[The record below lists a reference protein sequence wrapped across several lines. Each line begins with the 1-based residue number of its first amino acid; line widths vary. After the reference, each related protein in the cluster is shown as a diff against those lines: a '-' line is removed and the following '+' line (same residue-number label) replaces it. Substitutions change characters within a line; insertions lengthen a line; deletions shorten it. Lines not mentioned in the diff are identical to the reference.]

1 MIASPTTPSDR
12 IGQITETVDSLDSPS
27 YGFEPLPPGTLIA
40 GRYEIAGLLGR
51 GGYSAVYRAHDRDLK
66 ADIALKIIRPE
77 RLSAATESRLRREV
91 TVARA
96 AQSRHLVRVFDLGS
110 DGGVVFLTMEL
121 IDGES
126 LRQKMLREGRL
137 QVTEA
142 VEIATQ
148 MLRGLEA
155 LHGLKTIHR
164 DVKPEN
170 VLLAAD
176 GTVKLADFG
185 LARGL
190 DADQSR
196 ATIDGSVIGTADYL
210 SPEQALGH
218 PLDERTDLYSAG
230 VVLFEM
236 LTGELPFV
244 RESSLGSMIARIG
257 KRARAVRSVRRDVP
271 YWLATIVSRLLDP
284 APDRR
289 YCSAAEAR
297 AALERRHVDLRMLA
311 PRMRTSIAALILIV
325 AVSAAV
331 FVIHGRTQLRFARL
345 APDGNRGI
353 VAIGN
358 DGASLWRRDG
368 VEPEIGNR
376 YALVRVHQNERPVI
390 ATVLAK
396 PGEISLSKM
405 TVLSFLDPDT
415 GKTVRQVRLP
425 DASES
430 FPRDAKRYWMATI
443 SAADVD
449 GDGIDEVFVGYSHVP
464 EAPYFTVLYEPSID
478 RSRILFQAVGHHHFA
493 GLHDVDGDGRPEA
506 LFVGINNAFDWI
518 NTLAAVRIAPGIGEL
533 SSDPPITSSPDM
545 VITPH
550 EEINLVWYALLPRS
564 SPPPAATEALS
575 FDDRQRRITVNTPGR
590 RIEVSM
596 DGFLTSERSTVDPR
610 LRNARRRNAYA
621 AFREARRLF
630 AVGAVD
636 EALAEMKRAAD
647 FASSA
652 QEAILVEVMQRAQAA
667 MLIRA
672 GHAAEG
678 EALFQNL
685 WRTSENES
693 EVAYDA
699 GVANHLHGDLDRA
712 VTWYERGLGR
722 GASLSAGKSKHEF
735 IQAIVLALAE
745 GGRWNEAAGAVERY
759 RAAYSNAGVNG
770 IMYDEYLRW
779 RRGGIPRVDEIQ
791 LPWNATDVNR
801 YWLLEFRAA
810 NGQSPAL
817 LLPMVESEVN
827 IGSQPQCVWRSLR
840 AELLWRLGRK
850 GDAEAEASRA
860 MDALKIEQTTAIIAR
875 GHAAVIQERFA
886 RIAGGKR

>member
-1 MIASPTTPSDR
+1 M
-12 IGQITETVDSLDSPS
+12 TETVDPLDSPV
-27 YGFEPLPPGTLIA
+27 YGFEELPAGTVVA

-51 GGYSAVYRAHDRDLK
+51 GGYSAVYRAYDRDLN

-77 RLSAATESRLRREV
+77 RISAATESRLRREV
-91 TVARA
+91 NVARV

-121 IDGES
+121 VDGES
-126 LRQKMLREGRL
+126 LRQKIRRESRVG
-137 QVTEA
+137 VGEA
-142 VEIATQ
+142 VEIAKQ
-148 MLRGLEA
+148 MLRGLQA
-155 LHGLKTIHR
+155 LHELKTIHR

-170 VLLAAD
+170 VLIAAD

-190 DADQSR
+190 DDDQSR
-196 ATIDGSVIGTADYL
+196 VTVDGSVIGTADYL

-218 PLDERTDLYSAG
+218 QLDERTDLYSLG

-257 KRARAVRSVRRDVP
+257 KRARAVRSIQSDVP

-284 APDRR
+284 APARR
-289 YCSAAEAR
+289 YRSAAEAR
-297 AALERRHVDLRMLA
+297 AALERRHIELRTLA
-311 PRMRTSIAALILIV
+311 PRMRTLVAALIVAV
-325 AVSAAV
+325 AVSAAF
-331 FVIHGRTQLRFARL
+331 FVHDRTQVRFARL
-345 APDGNRGI
+345 APNGDRGI
-353 VAIGN
+353 AAIGSN
-358 DGASLWRRDG
+358 GETLWRRDG

-376 YALVRVHQNERPVI
+376 YALVRLHRGERLLI

-396 PGEISLSKM
+396 HGEVSLSKM
-405 TVLSFLDPDT
+405 TLLSFIQPES
-415 GKTVRQVRLP
+415 GEIVRQIRLP
-425 DASES
+425 EASDS

-443 SAADVD
+443 SGMDVD
-449 GDGIDEVFVGYSHVP
+449 GDGIDEVFVGYAHIP

-506 LFVGINNAFDWI
+506 IFIGINNAFDWI
-518 NTLAAVRIAPGIGEL
+518 NTLTAVRILPRIGDIA
-533 SSDPPITSSPDM
+533 SDPPVTSSPDM
-545 VITPH
+545 VVSPQ
-550 EEINLVWYALLPRS
+550 EETNLVWYTLLPRS
-564 SPPPAATEALS
+564 SPPPKAIEALS
-575 FDDRQRRITVNTPGR
+575 FDDGKRRITVDTPGR

-596 DGFLTSERSTVDPR
+596 DGFLTSERSAVDPR
-610 LRNARRRNAYA
+610 LRNTRRHEAYT

-630 AVGAVD
+630 AIGAVD
-636 EALAEMKRAAD
+636 EALAEMKKATD
-647 FASSA
+647 FAASA
-652 QEAILVEVMQRAQAA
+652 NEAILVEVMQRARAA
-667 MLIRA
+667 LLVRA
-672 GHAAEG
+672 GRVAEG
-678 EALFQNL
+678 EALFQSM
-685 WRTSENES
+685 WQTSENAS

-699 GVANHLHGDLDRA
+699 GIANHLHGNLDRA
-712 VTWYERGLGR
+712 LAWYERGLGR

-735 IQAIVLALAE
+735 VQAIVLALAE

-770 IMYDEYLRW
+770 IVYDEYLRW
-779 RRGGIPRVDEIQ
+779 RRGEAPRIDEIH

-810 NGQSPAL
+810 RGESPAS
-817 LLPMVESEVN
+817 LLPIVEGEVN

-850 GDAEAEASRA
+850 ADAEAEASRA
-860 MDALKIEQTTAIIAR
+860 MDALKIERTMAIIAR
-875 GHAAVIQERFA
+875 AHADLVHERFA
-886 RIAGGKR
+886 RIAGGKS